1 MYSFHSESGIGVPM
15 FFPESNPIQR
25 GCLTFEMN
33 FTTLYIGSLRD
44 KRDSFTRFRWQNMI
58 LKDTGTG
65 TAYVASVFSVSHHAK
80 FFLYLT
86 FTCLTTS
93 VKRTEKLILNV
104 RRFYNPSKVTEV
116 LRTTVLLAVRWST
129 NLSKDTSYWL

>member
-1 MYSFHSESGIGVPM
+1 
-15 FFPESNPIQR
+15 
-25 GCLTFEMN
+25 
-33 FTTLYIGSLRD
+33 
-44 KRDSFTRFRWQNMI
+44 MI

-104 RRFYNPSKVTEV
+104 RRFYNPNRSSENHGSVGCPVINKSQQGYFVPV
-116 LRTTVLLAVRWST
+116 LAISD
-129 NLSKDTSYWL
+129 SQKHS